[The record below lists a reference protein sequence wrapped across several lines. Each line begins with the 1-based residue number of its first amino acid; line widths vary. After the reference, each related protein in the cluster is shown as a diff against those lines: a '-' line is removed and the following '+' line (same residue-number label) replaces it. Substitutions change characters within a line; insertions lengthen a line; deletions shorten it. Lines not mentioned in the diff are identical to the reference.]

1 MSEITLGIIGSGQL
15 GSLLCQAAKKLKV
28 KTIVISDDDKGPAQ
42 NYADEFNLKYLSG
55 GDILKE
61 LASEQ
66 GFSSSGN
73 DWWDTEDG
81 MKFLNQRKENSEF
94 DKKVDE
100 KLIQLFE
107 KGNVVIT
114 SYTLPWLIDSGIK
127 LWLDGTVENS
137 AKRMQNRDNLDE
149 SSALAVVNKRFN
161 ENKLIYKNLY
171 NFEFGDDLSVFDKI
185 IQTDGIN
192 AEQVL
197 EIAKT
202 TVRELL

>member
-1 MSEITLGIIGSGQL
+1 MSKSIVVSGPPAIGKTTV
-15 GSLLCQAAKKLKV
+15 AKGLAK
-28 KTIVISDDDKGPAQ
+28 
-42 NYADEFNLKYLSG
+42 EFNLNYLSG

-61 LASEQ
+61 LASEH
-66 GFSSSGN
+66 GFSSSGD
-73 DWWDTEDG
+73 DWWDTDDG

-107 KGNVVIT
+107 NGNVVIT

-127 LWLDGTVENS
+127 LWLSGSVENS
-137 AKRMQNRDNLDE
+137 AKRMQNRDNMDN
-149 SSALAVVNKRFN
+149 SSALAVVTKRFN

-185 IQTDGIN
+185 IETDGKN

-197 EIAKT
+197 EITKSY
-202 TVRELL
+202 VRELL

>member
-1 MSEITLGIIGSGQL
+1 MSKSIVVSGPPAIGKTTV
-15 GSLLCQAAKKLKV
+15 AKGLAK
-28 KTIVISDDDKGPAQ
+28 
-42 NYADEFNLKYLSG
+42 EFNLNYLSG

-61 LASEQ
+61 LANEQ
-66 GFSSSGN
+66 GFSSSGD

-81 MKFLNQRKENSEF
+81 MKFLNQRKENPEF

-107 KGNVVIT
+107 NGNVVIT

-127 LWLDGTVENS
+127 LWLSGTVENS
-137 AKRMQNRDNLDE
+137 AKRMQNRDKMDE
-149 SSALAVVNKRFN
+149 SSALEVVTKRFN

-185 IQTDGIN
+185 IETDGKN

-197 EIAKT
+197 EIAKSN
-202 TVRELL
+202 VRELL